1 MTAPQIFAFYMLTE
15 ILCRGNMESKSGVM
29 KKPANGTARNLDET
43 LRFLG
48 AGGHGI
54 VSGILYSSAFG
65 VVHISSMSESVE
77 ILEILLLLQ
86 LFSTDFDALD
96 SEQGEDAGEN
106 DVDDDEE

>member
-1 MTAPQIFAFYMLTE
+1 MLTE

-29 KKPANGTARNLDET
+29 KKPAKGTARNLDGT

-48 AGGHGI
+48 AGGHGM
-54 VSGILYSSAFG
+54 VSGILYSSALG
-65 VVHISSMSESVE
+65 VVHISSKSESVE

-96 SEQGEDAGEN
+96 SEQGEETGEK
-106 DVDDDEE
+106 DVDDEDE

>member
-1 MTAPQIFAFYMLTE
+1 MTAHDIFVFYMLTD
-15 ILCRGNMESKSGVM
+15 IFCRGNMESKSGMM
-29 KKPANGTARNLDET
+29 KNPAKGTARNLEET

-106 DVDDDEE
+106 DMDEDEE